1 MFVDVKYLDLDHGL
15 QGSIQKKSVL
25 PFRHFYQ
32 KTCLNKNEN
41 VSIKKFHFSCVEW
54 DNISSGERL
63 QNIPLVYRKIRH
75 VVGGGSFFVCWENE
89 LLRSKISEIPV

>member
-63 QNIPLVYRKIRH
+63 QKYSTCISENQAC
-75 VVGGGSFFVCWENE
+75 GGGRKFFCV
-89 LLRSKISEIPV
+89 LGKRTFAL